1 MKSIYVGYNGKPISQ
16 YQTKDGVKSKVIK
29 VGKKGALKL
38 AMHPNSD
45 VLAVGHSSIRL
56 IDLESG
62 EKKKLD
68 APFTGGV
75 NSLSF
80 SQCGKYLGATGNG
93 LREVIIFDIDVATEP
108 LCIIPVDGYP
118 QSITLRSQQNGIIEI
133 LCLYEEKN
141 GCIII
146 KDGDNIN
153 KIKIKTESV
162 ILTGTFGTPYSF
174 IEKGI
179 TLATGKISKPDI
191 SSFVYDINSNTIN
204 LSKNDKT
211 TNESHHT
218 VEDDNK
224 KSNDNNS
231 NPMLGPEKVAGIKR
245 ISTEEPV
252 EEDSKKKKKK
262 SKDNDKDEKLVDHD
276 NDVDDDDNNNDD
288 DDNDEGN
295 NDLTL
300 EERLEKL
307 SASMTELEN
316 ITETNRFDET
326 PTSDSL
332 VTLIEQALQ
341 SGDDS
346 LLEQCLSVDDVRVVE
361 ATVRGLSTSKVIAFM
376 KKLMGKFE
384 KRPSRGALLT
394 QWLASTL
401 TFHISYLMS
410 VPNLT
415 GELAGLSQMLEARLT
430 TYQRLASLSGR
441 LELLLGQS
449 NSNFQYDD
457 NQVQVYRE

>member
-1 MKSIYVGYNGKPISQ
+1 MQSIFVGYNGKPVSQ

-38 AMHPNSD
+38 AMHPKSD
-45 VLAVGHSSIRL
+45 ILAVGHSTIRL
-56 IDLESG
+56 VDLESG

-75 NSLSF
+75 NSLNF
-80 SQCGKYLGATGNG
+80 SQCGKYLGATGHG
-93 LREVIIFDIDVATEP
+93 LREVVIFDLDLATEP
-108 LCIIPVDGYP
+108 LCIIPIDGYP
-118 QSITLRSQQNGIIEI
+118 QSISLRSQQNGIIEI

-146 KDGDNIN
+146 KNGDNIN
-153 KIKIKTESV
+153 KIKIKTEGA

-174 IEKGI
+174 TGKGI

-191 SSFVYDINSNTIN
+191 SSFDYDINSNTIN
-204 LSKNDKT
+204 LTKIDESKSKSKS
-211 TNESHHT
+211 ESNT
-218 VEDDNK
+218 IDNNS
-224 KSNDNNS
+224 KSNDANSYS

-245 ISTEEPV
+245 ISTEEV
-252 EEDSKKKKKK
+252 VAEEDSSSKKKKKN
-262 SKDNDKDEKLVDHD
+262 DNMK
-276 NDVDDDDNNNDD
+276 VDDE
-288 DDNDEGN
+288 DEDGN
-295 NDLTL
+295 NELTL
-300 EERLEKL
+300 EERLEQL

-316 ITETNRFDET
+316 TTETNLFDET

-332 VTLIEQALQ
+332 VTLIDQALQ

-346 LLEQCLSVDDVRVVE
+346 LLEQCLSVDDIRVVE

-376 KKLMGKFE
+376 KKLMAKFE

-394 QWLASTL
+394 HWLSSTL

-449 NSNFQYDD
+449 GSANQYDD

>member
-1 MKSIYVGYNGKPISQ
+1 
-16 YQTKDGVKSKVIK
+16 
-29 VGKKGALKL
+29 
-38 AMHPNSD
+38 MHPNSD
-45 VLAVGHSSIRL
+45 VLAVGHSTIRL

-62 EKKKLD
+62 EKKRLD
-68 APFTGGV
+68 ASFTGGV

-80 SQCGKYLGATGNG
+80 SQCGKYLGAAGNG
-93 LREVIIFDIDVATEP
+93 NREVIIFDIDVATEP

-118 QSITLRSQQNGIIEI
+118 QSISLRSQPNQILEI

-146 KDGDNIN
+146 KNGDDIN
-153 KIKIKTESV
+153 KINIKTESM

-174 IEKGI
+174 SEKGI

-191 SSFVYDINSNTIN
+191 SSIDYDITSGTIN
-204 LSKNDKT
+204 LSKNDEKKT
-211 TNESHHT
+211 KKDNAI
-218 VEDDNK
+218 EDNNNG
-224 KSNDNNS
+224 NDNNTYS
-231 NPMLGPEKVAGIKR
+231 NPLLGPDKVAGIKR
-245 ISTEEPV
+245 ISTEDV
-252 EEDSKKKKKK
+252 VAEEDGNKKKKKK
-262 SKDNDKDEKLVDHD
+262 NKDKDDIIV
-276 NDVDDDDNNNDD
+276 NDVDDVEKVIDDDADNNDEDNNN
-288 DDNDEGN
+288 
-295 NDLTL
+295 LTL

-316 ITETNRFDET
+316 GTEINHFDET

-346 LLEQCLSVDDVRVVE
+346 LLEQCLSVDDIRVVE
-361 ATVRGLSTSKVIAFM
+361 ATVRGLSTSKIIAFM

-415 GELAGLSQMLEARLT
+415 GELAGLSQMLEARLS

-449 NSNFQYDD
+449 TSHQFDD
-457 NQVQVYRE
+457 NQVQIYRE